1 MLRSLLSLE
10 GRIGREK
17 YVTYGLAILVGKL
30 ALLVL
35 IMLVGGRLAAPLEPS
50 GDYPSGRWTFL
61 VILAVLDSLALWP
74 FIVLNVRRMHDL
86 GVNGRVVGWTVV
98 AATVLGLIGLL
109 PPPEALPDWIKGFPP
124 ILGFMVMGEYLLGLS
139 VTPGMSGPNAYG
151 PEPRRFGAAPA

>member
-1 MLRSLLSLE
+1 MLRSLLTLD

-35 IMLVGGRLAAPLEPS
+35 IMLVGDRLAAPLEPT
-50 GDYPSGRWTFL
+50 GDDPSGRWTFL
-61 VILAVLDSLALWP
+61 VILAVLDFLALWP
-74 FIVLNVRRMHDL
+74 FIVLNVSRMHDL

-98 AATVLGLIGLL
+98 AATVLGLVGLL
-109 PPPEALPDWIKGFPP
+109 PLPEALPDWIRGLAPV
-124 ILGFMVMGEYLLGLS
+124 LGFMVMGNYLLGLS
-139 VTPGMSGPNAYG
+139 VTPGMSGANAYG

>member
-17 YVTYGLAILVGKL
+17 YVTYGLALLIGKL

-50 GDYPSGRWTFL
+50 GDYPSGRWT
-61 VILAVLDSLALWP
+61 ILFISAVLDSLFLWP
-74 FIVLNVRRMHDL
+74 FIVLNVRRIHDL
-86 GVNGRVVGWTVV
+86 GSSGRVVGWTVV
-98 AATVLGLIGLL
+98 AATALGLIGLL
-109 PPPEALPDWIKGFPP
+109 PPPEALPDWIRGFPP
-124 ILGFMVMGEYLLGLS
+124 ILGFLLMGDYLLGLS

-151 PEPRRFGAAPA
+151 PEPKRFGAVAA